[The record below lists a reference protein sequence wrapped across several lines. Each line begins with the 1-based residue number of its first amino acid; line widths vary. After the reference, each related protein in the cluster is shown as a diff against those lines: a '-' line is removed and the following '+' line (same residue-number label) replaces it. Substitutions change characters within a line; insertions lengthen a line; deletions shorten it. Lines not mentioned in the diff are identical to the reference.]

1 LRGGLGAGRVVVLPG
16 DAGDRLGVVVVAG
29 DGVGVVLVVGDGDG
43 DGDGTTLFPIT
54 AAVTTA
60 ASAATA
66 AAIQRGRVMAS
77 APRVG

>member
-43 DGDGTTLFPIT
+43 DGTTLFPIT

-60 ASAATA
+60 ASAAPA